1 MKRLIVLII
10 ILLGIFST
18 LAEAQVKAVH
28 FKKLQELLPAKELK
42 GFKRLKPTGTTQT
55 QMGMSTSSAEVR
67 YESIPKN
74 PAPTSEGI
82 DAEPTKTFEVKIA
95 DMIGM
100 PYATMAYQMAAESES
115 ETEDSSQ
122 KTMLVKNRYKG
133 QEEIHKGDSKSCK
146 VGFAVANRYVV
157 ELQSS
162 NSDSVK
168 VLYEL
173 IDSINLDALEKL
185 TSDK

>member
-1 MKRLIVLII
+1 MKNLIVLII
-10 ILLGIFST
+10 LLGLTCAFS
-18 LAEAQVKAVH
+18 EAQVKAVH
-28 FKKLQELLPAKELK
+28 FKKLQELLPTKELA
-42 GFKRLKPTGTTQT
+42 GFKRLKPSGSMQT
-55 QMGMSTSSAEVR
+55 QMGMSTSNAEVR

-74 PAPTSEGI
+74 PVPTSEGMEL
-82 DAEPTKTFEVKIA
+82 EPIKTFEVKIA

-115 ETEDSSQ
+115 ETEDSST
-122 KTMLVKNRYKG
+122 KTMLIKNRYKG
-133 QEEIHKGDSKSCK
+133 QEEIHKGESKSCK
-146 VGFAVANRYVV
+146 IGFAVANRYVV
-157 ELQSS
+157 ELSS
-162 NSDSVK
+162 ANTDSVK